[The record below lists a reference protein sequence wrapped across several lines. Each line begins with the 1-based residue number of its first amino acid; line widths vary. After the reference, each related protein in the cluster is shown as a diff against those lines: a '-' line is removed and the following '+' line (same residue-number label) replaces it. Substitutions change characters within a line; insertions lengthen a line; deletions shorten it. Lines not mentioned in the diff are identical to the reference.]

1 MNRRRSEDHRFT
13 TFCFLALVLAFIGVT
28 TGGALHAIF
37 RNDQISTERK
47 ISTVRQRIEEHRLDI
62 QMIEVRRERLID
74 RYEIRETLR
83 GLGSELVPVSHGVV
97 EKVEP
102 LPAPDLEPVASRS

>member
-1 MNRRRSEDHRFT
+1 MNRRRSEDQRFPA
-13 TFCFLALVLAFIGVT
+13 FCLLAVLIAFIGVT

-37 RNDQISTERK
+37 RNDQIGTERK

-83 GLGSELVPVSHGVV
+83 GLDSGLVPVSHGVV

-102 LPAPDLEPVASRS
+102 LPARDLVPVASRS